1 MTAQPTE
8 PSTDGRPRVSNL
20 AAGTVS
26 VMLVLLA
33 LQQSLRLPAA
43 WGVEDWLGWRDA
55 ASVVAAVEGW
65 CRRPQGL
72 VPAAAYFVIDQI
84 LFVPLYAVLSLRVA
98 AALRQALAGGLSR
111 RGLRLQRLLG
121 PGLWVLLGLLVL
133 VDTVENAVGLHN
145 LGRPAW
151 GSLLAVAG
159 SLALAAR
166 LGTGV
171 LPSPAWL
178 QRCGPWVGGLA
189 LTVGLVLAALASAA
203 CPDPTDPITAATA
216 AHRLK
221 QGLTGAVL
229 LLPLAGAAAWWLG
242 LEFDPAR
249 QRRARDDR
257 ATLRALAAGV
267 VGRSRYVLVILA
279 VYGALTLG
287 MDQCRDVLLALADV
301 PDLGPAFWAVRLPV
315 LLAGPVAAALFAH
328 SCWLWARL
336 AGMVQRPGVALP
348 EDVSLQQAVG
358 AFACH
363 WARALAVLPLLML
376 CVLVAFTLGDL
387 ALASESTPR
396 ALSSAVLLLAFA
408 VGALGVAALLLRAR
422 RRAQHADMASYYN
435 SEADLWSLLWFHSG
449 HLPDHRSG
457 HHRPGAWPGA
467 AGRRALRR
475 VLALVTRPWLLPVLA
490 LLGMATLRVLMAL
503 WPDALAPSPPTLVL
517 LMLAL
522 TWWLG
527 VLGLLSL
534 WEQKHSLPWIGLP
547 LLLVGAL
554 SALGLSDNH
563 ALAWP
568 GAIDVDALRAQG
580 RAVTL
585 LLVAFVLLGW
595 WAAVADPGQWAR
607 SARLQRRWP
616 VVAAGVVL
624 TLAGLW
630 HFDREAGRAPVPGT
644 AGVPATAPHPEAPTL
659 ADALQQWLQAAGQQ
673 GVAPGPVY
681 LVAAEGGGIRS
692 AYWTAQ
698 ALAALGA
705 DAGLPGFARRTLLMS
720 GVSGGSMG
728 IALHRACMRLT
739 AGRVAEVARCI
750 DDGFDRLD
758 ALSPLLGGLFFEDVL
773 ARLLPLSRRDAAW
786 ACSQPGCAHVDRAA
800 GFEREWMRVFP
811 PLAEPLQAAAAGRP
825 GEPLLAFNSTWVET
839 GNRTVAASRALA
851 VDAFPAATQLGRCL
865 GADSRL
871 VTAAHT
877 SARFPVTNP
886 LAGVHARG
894 APDASCRSG
903 GHLIDGGYFDN
914 SALPTVLDALR
925 ALGPQLRA
933 GGWQPVVVMIRNGRR
948 PRHCEPGPSG
958 APPPRCVLPQTG
970 VLTDPQTLDQ
980 AGDRKRLSL
989 YADMLGPALALLNV
1003 SGVGA
1008 HGRDSSAALRAT
1020 LGELGRPCEASSIR
1034 LIDQVDD
1041 GALVPLGWYLSPA
1054 ARQALRG
1061 QVALKVPGAC

>member
-1 MTAQPTE
+1 
-8 PSTDGRPRVSNL
+8 
-20 AAGTVS
+20 
-26 VMLVLLA
+26 
-33 LQQSLRLPAA
+33 
-43 WGVEDWLGWRDA
+43 
-55 ASVVAAVEGW
+55 
-65 CRRPQGL
+65 
-72 VPAAAYFVIDQI
+72 
-84 LFVPLYAVLSLRVA
+84 
-98 AALRQALAGGLSR
+98 
-111 RGLRLQRLLG
+111 
-121 PGLWVLLGLLVL
+121 
-133 VDTVENAVGLHN
+133 
-145 LGRPAW
+145 
-151 GSLLAVAG
+151 
-159 SLALAAR
+159 
-166 LGTGV
+166 
-171 LPSPAWL
+171 
-178 QRCGPWVGGLA
+178 
-189 LTVGLVLAALASAA
+189 
-203 CPDPTDPITAATA
+203 
-216 AHRLK
+216 
-221 QGLTGAVL
+221 
-229 LLPLAGAAAWWLG
+229 
-242 LEFDPAR
+242 
-249 QRRARDDR
+249 
-257 ATLRALAAGV
+257 
-267 VGRSRYVLVILA
+267 
-279 VYGALTLG
+279 
-287 MDQCRDVLLALADV
+287 
-301 PDLGPAFWAVRLPV
+301 VRLPV

-336 AGMVQRPGVALP
+336 AGMVQRPGVVVP
-348 EDVSLQQAVG
+348 EDAGLQQAVG
-358 AFACH
+358 QFARH
-363 WARALAVLPLLML
+363 WARALAVVPLLML

-387 ALASESTPR
+387 ALASESAPR
-396 ALSSAVLLLAFA
+396 ALSSAVLLLVFA
-408 VGALGVAALLLRAR
+408 VGALGVAALLLQAR
-422 RRAQHADMASYYN
+422 RRAQHDDVASYYN
-435 SEADLWSLLWFHSG
+435 SESDLWSLLWFHSG
-449 HLPDHRSG
+449 RLSEPRSERRPRAADRLLHR
-457 HHRPGAWPGA
+457 A
-467 AGRRALRR
+467 A
-475 VLALVTRPWLLPVLA
+475 ALVTRPWLLPVVA
-490 LLGMATLRVLMAL
+490 LLGMATLRVLMAV
-503 WPDALAPSPPTLVL
+503 WPDAMASSPPTLLL

-534 WEQKHSLPWIGLP
+534 WEQKQSMPWVGLP
-547 LLLVGAL
+547 LVLVGAL
-554 SALGLSDNH
+554 SALGLNDNH

-568 GAIDVDALRAQG
+568 GAIDVDAVRAQG

-585 LLVAFVLLGW
+585 LLVAFALLGW
-595 WAAVADPGQWAR
+595 WVAVADPGHWAR
-607 SARLQRRWP
+607 TARLKRRWP

-644 AGVPATAPHPEAPTL
+644 AGVPAAATDPDAPTL
-659 ADALQQWLQAAGQQ
+659 AEALQQWLQAARQQ
-673 GVAPGPVY
+673 GVAPGPLY

-698 ALAALGA
+698 VLAALGT
-705 DAGLPGFARRTLLMS
+705 DAGLPGFAQRTALMS

-739 AGRVAEVARCI
+739 AGRAAAVAACI
-750 DDGFDRLD
+750 DAGFDRLD

-811 PLAEPLQAAAAGRP
+811 PLAEPLQAVRAGD
-825 GEPLLAFNSTWVET
+825 PLLAFNSTWVET

-851 VDAFPAATQLGRCL
+851 ADAFPAATQLGRCL

-871 VTAAHT
+871 ITAAHT

-894 APDASCRSG
+894 EPDRNCRSG

-925 ALGPQLRA
+925 ALGPRLQA

-980 AGDRKRLSL
+980 AGDRERLSL

-1008 HGRDSSAALRAT
+1008 HGRDSGAALRAT
-1020 LGELGRPCEASSIR
+1020 LGELGRPCETSSVR

-1054 ARQALRG
+1054 AREALRG
-1061 QVALKVPGAC
+1061 QVALKVPGLC

>member
-8 PSTDGRPRVSNL
+8 PFTDRRPRVSNL
-20 AAGTVS
+20 AAGTAS

-43 WGVEDWLGWRDA
+43 WGVEDWLGWSDA

-72 VPAAAYFVIDQI
+72 VPAAAYFVIDQV
-84 LFVPLYAVLSLRVA
+84 LFVPLYAVLLLRLAASLRG
-98 AALRQALAGGLSR
+98 ALAAGLSR
-111 RGLRLQRLLG
+111 RGGRLQRLLG
-121 PGLWVLLGLLVL
+121 PGLWLMLGLLVL
-133 VDTVENAVGLHN
+133 ADTVENTVGLHN
-145 LGRPAW
+145 LGRPWW
-151 GSLLAVAG
+151 GSAGAIVG
-159 SLALAAR
+159 SLALGAC
-166 LGTGV
+166 LGRGV
-171 LPSPAWL
+171 LPAPAWL
-178 QRCGPWVGGLA
+178 RRSGPWVAGAALGVGLGLA
-189 LTVGLVLAALASAA
+189 AMASAA
-203 CPDPTDPITAATA
+203 CADPTDPVTAATG

-221 QGLTGAVL
+221 QGLTLVVL
-229 LLPLAGAAAWWLG
+229 LLPLVGAAAWWLG
-242 LEFDPAR
+242 VEFDPSH
-249 QRRARDDR
+249 QRRERDDR

-267 VGRSRYVLVILA
+267 VGRSRYVLLILA
-279 VYGALTLG
+279 AYGVLTLG

-301 PDLGPAFWAVRLPV
+301 PDLGPAFWTVRLPV

-348 EDVSLQQAVG
+348 EDAAVLHAVG
-358 AFACH
+358 LFACH

-376 CVLVAFTLGDL
+376 GVLVAFTLGDL

-396 ALSSAVLLLAFA
+396 ALSSALLLLGFA
-408 VGALGVAALLLRAR
+408 VGALAVAALLLRAR
-422 RRAQHADMASYYN
+422 RRAQHDDMASYYN

-449 HLPDHRSG
+449 HLPEPAR
-457 HHRPGAWPGA
+457 
-467 AGRRALRR
+467 RRAPQR

-490 LLGMATLRVLMAL
+490 LLGMAALRVLMAEL
-503 WPDALAPSPPTLVL
+503 PDAMAPSPPTLVL

-547 LLLVGAL
+547 LLLVGGL
-554 SALGLSDNH
+554 SALGLNDNH
-563 ALAWP
+563 ALVWP

-630 HFDREAGRAPVPGT
+630 HFDREAGRTPVPGS
-644 AGVPATAPHPEAPTL
+644 AGIPATAPDPAAPTL
-659 ADALQQWLQAAGQQ
+659 TDALQQWLQAAGQQ
-673 GVAPGPVY
+673 GVAPGPLY

-698 ALAALGA
+698 VLAALGA
-705 DAGLPGFARRTLLMS
+705 DAGLPGFARRTLLLS

-728 IALHRACMRLT
+728 IALHRACMRTT

-750 DDGFDRLD
+750 DQGFDRLD

-811 PLAEPLQAAAAGRP
+811 PLAEPLQDAPVGRP

-851 VDAFPAATQLGRCL
+851 VDAFPAASQLGRCL

-877 SARFPVTNP
+877 SARFPLTNP
-886 LAGVHARG
+886 LAGVHALG
-894 APDASCRSG
+894 EPDRSCRSG

-925 ALGPQLRA
+925 ALGPGLQA
-933 GGWQPVVVMIRNGRR
+933 AGWQPVVVMIRNGRR

-980 AGDRKRLSL
+980 AGDRERLSL

-1008 HGRDSSAALRAT
+1008 HGRDSSAALRTT
-1020 LGELGRPCEASSIR
+1020 LGELGRPCEASAIR